1 MTEQESTL
9 TPIKAGRYL
18 GVSEASLRL
27 WRSEGRGPRWF
38 RAGQKLVRYR
48 KTDLDAWVES
58 RLVCAEQYGPLDAVM
73 ETVKPE
79 VPEAVKD
86 LIVDLEISQMLSIAR
101 ESYNAD
107 ILDAY
112 RRGKAG
118 Q

>member
-58 RLVCAEQYGPLDAVM
+58 RLVCAEQESLQA
-73 ETVKPE
+73 VKP
-79 VPEAVKD
+79 
-86 LIVDLEISQMLSIAR
+86 SRS
-101 ESYNAD
+101 
-107 ILDAY
+107 
-112 RRGKAG
+112 
-118 Q
+118 